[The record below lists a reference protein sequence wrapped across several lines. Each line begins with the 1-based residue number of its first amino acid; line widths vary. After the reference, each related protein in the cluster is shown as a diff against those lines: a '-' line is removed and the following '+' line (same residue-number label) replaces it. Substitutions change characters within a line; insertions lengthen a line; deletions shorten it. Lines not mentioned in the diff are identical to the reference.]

1 MIVRLCFCFD
11 GWMARIIVLAVEGA
25 MAGGALAPAA
35 NLTIAAATAICQ
47 SNTRCYG
54 WTASV
59 AFSPA
64 VCGAA
69 AAEWQGPGEDEDEEE
84 EAVVLRDV
92 LFKDAWGARRV
103 TKNEK
108 YTSWVLL
115 HHEQ

>member
-1 MIVRLCFCFD
+1 
-11 GWMARIIVLAVEGA
+11 MARIIILAVEGA

-69 AAEWQGPGEDEDEEE
+69 AAGRQGQEEE
-84 EAVVLRDV
+84 GEAVVLRDV